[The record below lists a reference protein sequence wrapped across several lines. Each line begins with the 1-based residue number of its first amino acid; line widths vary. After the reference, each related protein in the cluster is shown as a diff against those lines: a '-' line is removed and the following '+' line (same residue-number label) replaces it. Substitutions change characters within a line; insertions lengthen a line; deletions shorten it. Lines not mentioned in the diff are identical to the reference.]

1 MTLTAETPL
10 QIIIQ
15 TTASMTKDLQHE
27 IDYLDYLAFAI
38 NDDKEED
45 FNNWAIASTWYV
57 MGRLGGVLVS
67 QIGIVDRTVQ
77 VGGQSLLIAGVG
89 GVATHPQFQRRGFT
103 GVLLQ
108 TAQEQMRQ
116 RGPGDRY
123 DFAMLFCSDHMV
135 RYYTK
140 RGFSE
145 VPNPVHILEA
155 GKWILFEDHRMVLPL
170 SGKPWP
176 EGEVDVS
183 GRSW

>member
-1 MTLTAETPL
+1 LTLPGENQL

-45 FNNWAIASTWYV
+45 FTNWAIASTWYV
-57 MGRLGGVLVS
+57 MGRLGDKLVS

-77 VGGQSLLIAGVG
+77 VGGQSLSIAGIG
-89 GVATHPQFQRRGFT
+89 GVATHPQFRRRGFT

-108 TAQEQMRQ
+108 TALKQMRQ
-116 RGPGDRY
+116 RGSSDTY
-123 DFAMLFCSDHMV
+123 DFAMLFCYDPMIPF
-135 RYYTK
+135 YTK
-140 RGFSE
+140 RGFTQ
-145 VPNPVHILEA
+145 VPNLVHILQA
-155 GKWILFEDHRMVLPL
+155 GQWILFGDNRMILPL

>member
-1 MTLTAETPL
+1 MTLPGENQL

-15 TTASMTKDLQHE
+15 TTASMTMDLQHE

-67 QIGIVDRTVQ
+67 QIGIVDRTVR
-77 VGGQSLLIAGVG
+77 VGGQNLSIAGVG
-89 GVATHPQFQRRGFT
+89 GVATHPQFRRSGYT

-108 TAQEQMRQ
+108 TALEQMRQ
-116 RGPGDRY
+116 RGTGDTY
-123 DFAMLFCSDHMV
+123 DFAMLFCSDPMLP
-135 RYYTK
+135 YYTK
-140 RGFSE
+140 RGFCE
-145 VPNPVHILEA
+145 VFNPVHILEA
-155 GKWILFEDHRMVLPL
+155 GQWILFEDHRMVLPL
-170 SGKPWP
+170 SGKPWL